1 MSITA
6 KLGALAEMRFDA
18 SSSTASVSRIR
29 RRLIRPAASSSAGAE
44 MAAMMPGV
52 VTMSP
57 AVPGVTPRSR
67 AICGN
72 SPTGMYSVA
81 TKANE
86 PTATDKTA
94 SHDGPRDAGSR
105 AGMGAMDD
113 ALSSASDPEGLPAG
127 LISCWAF
134 IDFLRFG

>member
-6 KLGALAEMRFDA
+6 KLGAMAAMRFDA
-18 SSSTASVSRIR
+18 SSNTASVSRIKR
-29 RRLIRPAASSSAGAE
+29 WLIRPAASSRTGAE

-94 SHDGPRDAGSR
+94 SHDGPRDVGSR
-105 AGMGAMDD
+105 AGMDAMDD
-113 ALSSASDPEGLPAG
+113 ALSSASDALPEGQ
-127 LISCWAF
+127 ISCWAF
-134 IDFLRFG
+134 IDVLRFG